1 VKIAVVP
8 VDLLRKAGRMDAD
21 FFIGNQAEKKIA
33 RALQAIAFAKKRLA
47 KAKKELKQRDRQ
59 QRKLGI
65 TGLHDP

>member
-1 VKIAVVP
+1 
-8 VDLLRKAGRMDAD
+8 MDAD